1 MLNEWSPLKLYT
13 NGRLSA
19 HPIEKKTQKEFK
31 DHVGWMLTSSR
42 RVPSV
47 VNWSLGKN
55 SKHLMQPVTSS
66 TCLPPKP
73 SVSHPSQV
81 KIPAGVLSQFQIQ
94 KVSNGLKLADQL
106 DYNWKKQVATP
117 SPGHYSR
124 D

>member
-1 MLNEWSPLKLYT
+1 M
-13 NGRLSA
+13 NGLLQNCTLMEDQVPT
-19 HPIEKKTQKEFK
+19 PIEKKTQKEFK
-31 DHVGWMLTSSR
+31 DHMSWMLTSSR
-42 RVPSV
+42 RVPSI

-117 SPGHYSR
+117 SPGHYSS